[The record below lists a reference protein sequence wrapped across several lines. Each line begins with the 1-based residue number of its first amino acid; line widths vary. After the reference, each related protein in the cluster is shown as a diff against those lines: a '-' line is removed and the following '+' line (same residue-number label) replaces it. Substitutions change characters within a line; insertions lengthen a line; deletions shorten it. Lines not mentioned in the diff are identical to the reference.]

1 MQIFARLSKILSD
14 VMGAEDIE
22 YTTEDSMLLLT
33 SNAGLTAED
42 QNGHR
47 SQKQQLESVDSAP
60 FTFCSE
66 PARGEGACKTP
77 PSTLNLFWRKRLFR
91 AANKS

>member
-42 QNGHR
+42 QDGHR
-47 SQKQQLESVDSAP
+47 NSS
-60 FTFCSE
+60 
-66 PARGEGACKTP
+66 
-77 PSTLNLFWRKRLFR
+77 
-91 AANKS
+91 